1 LAFGVQF
8 QQSGYLVSVKNLR
21 LIKMNT
27 PEQSLRCD
35 RENAIV
41 DETRITRVSQSTI
54 VQSLTPV
61 APTRHWH
68 FVAFIFLMSLGEISV
83 LVYLLRDVPTDL
95 LRQEF
100 EGLGRVICG
109 LACVGLFVWRVSRA
123 LAQDTRQAEESTRS
137 ETSLITRAPSQ
148 RGPQQD
154 PSGTATWG
162 HKPVELRT

>member
-1 LAFGVQF
+1 
-8 QQSGYLVSVKNLR
+8 
-21 LIKMNT
+21 MNT
-27 PEQSLRCD
+27 PEQPLRCD
-35 RENAIV
+35 RENAMV
-41 DETRITRVSQSTI
+41 DETRITRLSQSTI
-54 VQSLTPV
+54 VQPLTPL

-100 EGLGRVICG
+100 EGLGRVICV

-123 LAQDTRQAEESTRS
+123 LAQDTRQAEESNHP
-137 ETSLITRAPSQ
+137 ETSRITRAPSQ

-154 PSGTATWG
+154 PSGASAWR